1 MMESARAK
9 VVIESMPMIECV
21 VRDGAQLKIGGVTKV
36 KMVGAADPSP
46 LDIEFT
52 GKADVDGEERWFA
65 KLAPL
70 DQTEELA
77 ERCKSALAIYERTG
91 GPITRAH
98 LSLAFQ
104 RLVDQVGGS
113 EVDEFCRTIICSLI
127 AGTPIKD

>member
-1 MMESARAK
+1 MQATIDIHGLTAVCE
-9 VVIESMPMIECV
+9 VQDP
-21 VRDGAQLKIGGVTKV
+21 DQLKTGGVTKV
-36 KMVGAADPSP
+36 KAMPGGLTFFDV
-46 LDIEFT
+46 EFT
-52 GKADVDGEERWFA
+52 GKEGDIWQA

-70 DQTEELA
+70 DQTEELT
-77 ERCKSALAIYERTG
+77 ERCRRALIDFEETG

>member
-1 MMESARAK
+1 METALAK
-9 VVIESMPMIECV
+9 VTIEGLDAGECEIWSP
-21 VRDGAQLKIGGVTKV
+21 DQLKVGGVSKV
-36 KMVGAADPSP
+36 QVKGGVLP
-46 LDIEFT
+46 LDVEFT
-52 GKADVDGEERWFA
+52 GQEGDTWQA

-70 DQTEELA
+70 DQTEELT
-77 ERCKSALAIYERTG
+77 ERCRRALVDFEETG